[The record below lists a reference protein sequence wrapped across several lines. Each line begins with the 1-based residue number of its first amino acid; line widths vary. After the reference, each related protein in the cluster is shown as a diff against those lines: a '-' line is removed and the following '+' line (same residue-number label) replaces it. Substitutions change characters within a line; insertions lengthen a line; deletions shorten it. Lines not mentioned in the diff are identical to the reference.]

1 MPARLATTELNA
13 LRERMA
19 LLENRVL
26 QLQEQLRNGTGTS
39 SNPSRSRS
47 RSSMSDE
54 EFHKYNEVVRKII
67 EQNRK
72 RDRKQS
78 IAQHDVHP
86 ELSKPSKRQK
96 RTVIAKSRKAM

>member
-1 MPARLATTELNA
+1 MPASLATTELNA
-13 LRERMA
+13 PRERMA

-39 SNPSRSRS
+39 SKPSRSRS

-54 EFHKYNEVVRKII
+54 EFHEYNEVVRKII

-72 RDRKQS
+72 QDRKQS
-78 IAQHDVHP
+78 IAKHDVHV
-86 ELSKPSKRQK
+86 EPSKRSKRLK
-96 RTVIAKSRKAM
+96 RTVIAKSRKAV